1 VLKKTEEKSVKNFTV
16 NMKSF
21 SQKGKSFSYFNL
33 KALEFSVDI
42 EDQKM
47 IFYDLRRDGAKN
59 IWHVV
64 Y

>member
-1 VLKKTEEKSVKNFTV
+1 
-16 NMKSF
+16 MKSF